1 MENLDKIKTEQ
12 KNGNEHFTF
21 GEKNLDIK
29 LIDYWKWSASNLI
42 SNATRGMFAEFI
54 VAMAMEIDLTSV
66 REEWKAYD
74 LETKE
79 GIKIEVK
86 TSAYLQTWFQKEYSK
101 IIFSIKPARNWSG
114 ETNELTKE
122 SSRPSDIYVFCVLK
136 HKDKKTVDPLVLEQ
150 WDFYV
155 IPTKKINKVFSKQET
170 LQLKAIEKMTE
181 CVNYNELNEKIKNE
195 YSGVK

>member
-1 MENLDKIKTEQ
+1 
-12 KNGNEHFTF
+12 
-21 GEKNLDIK
+21 
-29 LIDYWKWSASNLI
+29 
-42 SNATRGMFAEFI
+42 
-54 VAMAMEIDLTSV
+54 
-66 REEWKAYD
+66 
-74 LETKE
+74 
-79 GIKIEVK
+79 
-86 TSAYLQTWFQKEYSK
+86 LQTWFQKEYSK